1 MMKIVYTEEQNL
13 HISWIT
19 WGFSIKFSE
28 KNITYGN
35 IKCHRKKG
43 FTLGLENTF
52 WENNSLKNYFFFTVW
67 ATVSLFFETV
77 YIVLVS
83 LENLFLSSHI
93 YS

>member
-52 WENNSLKNYFFFTVW
+52 WENNP
-67 ATVSLFFETV
+67 
-77 YIVLVS
+77 
-83 LENLFLSSHI
+83 
-93 YS
+93 